1 MELRDRLHQATDQLP
16 ATPPLRAS
24 IHPFEA
30 ELFTEHWVIQGKLS
44 SPESRLSDQ
53 LNGFLPALDL
63 QVDYITDVRSGAREN
78 CRCGTG
84 YVTKA
89 SILLAIPIAE
99 PTRPQHTDNAAW
111 RPTAKRACWAG
122 IGAYRVRGWI
132 HTENGR
138 DPHMALRLLDKDY
151 LPVTDVTI
159 TLPDGSTREVPTVLV
174 NRSRLDVLTLE
185 LAG

>member
-1 MELRDRLHQATDQLP
+1 MELRDRLYQAADQLQATQP
-16 ATPPLRAS
+16 PRAT
-24 IHPFEA
+24 IQPFEA
-30 ELFTEHWVIQGKLS
+30 ELFTEHWVIHGKLS

-63 QVDYITDVRSGAREN
+63 DVDYIADVRSGARED
-78 CRCGTG
+78 CGCGTG

-99 PTRPQHTDNAAW
+99 PARPQQTDNAAW

-122 IGAYRVRGWI
+122 VGAYRVRGWI

-138 DPHMALRLLDKDY
+138 DPHMALRLLDKNY
-151 LPVTDVTI
+151 PPVTEVTI
-159 TLPDGSTREVPTVLV
+159 TLPNGSTREVPTVLV